1 MSKFIYMKTINLF
14 IVDDHE
20 IFRKGLKLLLDE
32 IPFIKVIGEASYSDE
47 FLNKINTIP
56 IDVVFMDIKMPGI
69 SGIETTQK
77 ALEINPNL
85 KIVALSMYG
94 DEEHLQ
100 AMLDA
105 GAKGFL
111 LKNASKEDLERA
123 IISVMNNRNYF
134 SEELVSL
141 LASLYISQKQLKDYE
156 KEKPKFSEREL
167 EILELICKGYT
178 SVEIGEMLGLSN
190 RTVDGHRAS
199 MMEKIGAKNT
209 VQLVIYAIKNKL
221 VYL

>member
-1 MSKFIYMKTINLF
+1 MNTINVYL
-14 IVDDHE
+14 VDDHE
-20 IFRKGLKLLLDE
+20 IFRKGLKLLLQE
-32 IPFIKVIGEASYSDE
+32 ISFVKIIGEAAYGDQ
-47 FLNKINTIP
+47 FLMELQKVQP
-56 IDVVFMDIKMPGI
+56 DVVFMDIKMPGI
-69 SGIETTQK
+69 NGIETTKK
-77 ALEINPNL
+77 ALEINPEL
-85 KIVALSMYG
+85 KIIALSMYG

-123 IISVMNNRNYF
+123 FITVMNGKNYF
-134 SEELVSL
+134 SEDLISL
-141 LASLYISQKQLKDYE
+141 LASLYLTQKQLKDTE
-156 KEKPKFSEREL
+156 KEIPKFSEREL

-190 RTVDGHRAS
+190 RTVDGHRAI

-209 VQLVIYAIKNKL
+209 VQLVTFSIKNKL
-221 VYL
+221 VNIY

>member
-1 MSKFIYMKTINLF
+1 MNTINVYL
-14 IVDDHE
+14 VDDHE
-20 IFRKGLKLLLDE
+20 IFRKGLKLLLQE
-32 IPFIKVIGEASYSDE
+32 VSFVNIIGEAAYGDQ
-47 FLNKINTIP
+47 FLIELQKVQP
-56 IDVVFMDIKMPGI
+56 DVVFMDIKMPGLN
-69 SGIETTQK
+69 GIETTKK
-77 ALEINPNL
+77 ALEKYPDL

-123 IISVMNNRNYF
+123 IITVMNGKNYF
-134 SEELVSL
+134 SEDLISL
-141 LASLYISQKQLKDYE
+141 LASLYITQKQLKDTE
-156 KEKPKFSEREL
+156 KEIPKFSEREL
-167 EILELICKGYT
+167 EVLELICKGYT

-190 RTVDGHRAS
+190 RTVDGHRAI

-209 VQLVIYAIKNKL
+209 VQLVTFAIKNKL
-221 VYL
+221 VNIY

>member
-1 MSKFIYMKTINLF
+1 MNTINVYL
-14 IVDDHE
+14 VDDHE
-20 IFRKGLKLLLDE
+20 IFRKGLKLLLQE
-32 IPFIKVIGEASYSDE
+32 ISFINILGEASYGDQ
-47 FLNKINTIP
+47 FLLELQKVQP
-56 IDVVFMDIKMPGI
+56 DLVFMDIKMPGLN
-69 SGIETTQK
+69 GIETTKK

-85 KIVALSMYG
+85 KVLALSMYG

-123 IISVMNNRNYF
+123 IITVMNGKSYF
-134 SEELVSL
+134 SEDLISL
-141 LASLYISQKQLKDYE
+141 LASLYITQKQLKDTE
-156 KEKPKFSEREL
+156 KEMPKFSEREI

-190 RTVDGHRAS
+190 RTVDGHRAI

-209 VQLVIYAIKNKL
+209 VQLVTFAIKNKL
-221 VYL
+221 VNIY

>member
-1 MSKFIYMKTINLF
+1 MKTINLF

-32 IPFIKVIGEASYSDE
+32 IPFIKVVGEASYGDE
-47 FLNKINTIP
+47 FLNKINTVP

-69 SGIETTQK
+69 SGIEATQK

-123 IISVMNNRNYF
+123 IISVMNNKNYF

-156 KEKPKFSEREL
+156 KEKPKFSDREL

>member
-1 MSKFIYMKTINLF
+1 MNVYL
-14 IVDDHE
+14 VDDHE
-20 IFRKGLKLLLDE
+20 IFRKGLKLLLQE
-32 IPFIKVIGEASYSDE
+32 VSFVNIIGEAAYGDQ
-47 FLNKINTIP
+47 FLIELQKVQP
-56 IDVVFMDIKMPGI
+56 DVVFMDIKMPGLN
-69 SGIETTQK
+69 GIETTKK
-77 ALEINPNL
+77 ALEKYPDL

-123 IISVMNNRNYF
+123 IITVMNGKNYF
-134 SEELVSL
+134 SEDLISL
-141 LASLYISQKQLKDYE
+141 LASLYITQKQLKDTE
-156 KEKPKFSEREL
+156 KEIPKFSEREL
-167 EILELICKGYT
+167 EVLELICKGYT

-190 RTVDGHRAS
+190 RTVDGHRAI

-209 VQLVIYAIKNKL
+209 VQLVTFAIKNKL
-221 VYL
+221 VNIY

>member
-32 IPFIKVIGEASYSDE
+32 IPFIKVIGEASYGDE

>member
-1 MSKFIYMKTINLF
+1 MKTINLF

-32 IPFIKVIGEASYSDE
+32 IPFIKVVGEASYGDE
-47 FLNKINTIP
+47 FLNKINTVP

-69 SGIETTQK
+69 SGIEATQK

-85 KIVALSMYG
+85 KIVALSIYG

-123 IISVMNNRNYF
+123 IISVMNNKNYF

-156 KEKPKFSEREL
+156 KEKPKFSDREL

-178 SVEIGEMLGLSN
+178 SVEIGEMLGLNN

-199 MMEKIGAKNT
+199 MMKKIGAKNT